1 MKLKFNKKNK
11 FRDGFTLVELLTGML
26 VSTVVVGGLMYIIG
40 EANVYL
46 RKQMYRD
53 NVNNYA
59 MSVMDEIFKT
69 TINANFVNVEAN
81 SRIICG
87 FRTSDSELDSLK
99 IYQYRTNQ
107 GILVNGTPMEKTVFH
122 NKDDNKDYYMQIK
135 EFRGRKTFQGQGFNS
150 DLRDAV
156 IDIFLG
162 IELHYTLGDRI
173 ITEQF
178 PFKKT
183 IFTRKAAVYNA
194 SKELDG

>member
-1 MKLKFNKKNK
+1 MFKTYKNDNFNK
-11 FRDGFTLVELLTGML
+11 GFTLVEVLTAIL
-26 VSTVVVGGLMYIIG
+26 ISTVVVGGLMYIVG

-53 NVNNYA
+53 NVNKYA
-59 MSVMDEIFKT
+59 LSVMDEIFKT
-69 TINANFVNVEAN
+69 SINANFINVEAS
-81 SRIICG
+81 SRIVCG
-87 FRTSDSELDSLK
+87 FRTTDSELDSLR
-99 IYQYRTNQ
+99 IYQFRPNQ
-107 GILVNGTPMEKTVFH
+107 GILVNGKPLENARFH

-135 EFRGRKTFQGQGFNS
+135 EFRGRKTFQGQGFS
-150 DLRDAV
+150 TDLRDAV
-156 IDIFLG
+156 IDILLG

-194 SKELDG
+194 SKEIDE

>member
-1 MKLKFNKKNK
+1 MFRFDKNDNFKK
-11 FRDGFTLVELLTGML
+11 GFTLVEVLTAIL
-26 VSTVVVGGLMYIIG
+26 ISTLVVGGLMYIVG
-40 EANVYL
+40 EANIYL

-53 NVNNYA
+53 NVNKYA
-59 MSVMDEIFKT
+59 LSVMDEIFKT
-69 TINANFVNVEAN
+69 SINANFINVEAS
-81 SRIICG
+81 SRIVCG
-87 FRTSDSELDSLK
+87 FRTTGSELDSLR
-99 IYQYRTNQ
+99 IYQFRPNQ
-107 GILVNGTPMEKTVFH
+107 GILVNGKPLENATFH

-135 EFRGRKTFQGQGFNS
+135 EFRGRKTFQGQGFNA

-156 IDIFLG
+156 IDILLG

-194 SKELDG
+194 SKEIDE